1 MTEIAIYDDLVNI
14 LYNVVATKC
23 ANVGVTRDELEPLLE
38 DYKSEVLVKPEDTT
52 KKGWYMHDHYL
63 HGLEPYNHST
73 HEDWP
78 YDYGLTQYIFFGT
91 TAGPKYGYTVKT
103 KFERKGLETGDIQVY
118 DVTSVKSHIQYMLYE
133 NGITNMHDIG
143 LPVTNQSI
151 RENIISVSNM
161 YFFTRIVS
169 YFLYRNIRMI
179 VCPDKKKY
187 LYIFAPVDVEPKS
200 AKYDI
205 DHELSY
211 DFKSIS
217 VEDQKSE
224 LSLFF
229 GNIMNPATGFFVER
243 LEACSYNLSV
253 QYNI

>member
-1 MTEIAIYDDLVNI
+1 MTEITIYDDLVNI

-38 DYKSEVLVKPEDTT
+38 DYKSKVLVKPEDTT
-52 KKGWYMHDHYL
+52 KKGWYMKHHYL

-151 RENIISVSNM
+151 RENVISVSNM

-169 YFLYRNIRMI
+169 YFLYKNIRMI

-187 LYIFAPVDVEPKS
+187 LYIFAPVDS
-200 AKYDI
+200 GKYDI
-205 DHELSY
+205 AHELSY
-211 DFKSIS
+211 DFKSVS
-217 VEDQKSE
+217 ADTQKSE
-224 LSLFF
+224 LKTFF
-229 GNIMNPATGFFVER
+229 GNIMDPATGFFVER
-243 LEACSYNLSV
+243 LEACSYNLEV
-253 QYNI
+253 KYGI